1 MMPIIANA
9 WAATPASP
17 VVANQGAGF
26 IQFLP
31 LILFGVAIYF
41 LMMRPQAKRAREQ
54 RQMLAAL
61 APGDEVV
68 MAGGLL
74 GRLTEVGP
82 QFSVAEVAPGVLVK
96 VQTASV
102 QMVLPKDTIKK
113 AQ

>member
-1 MMPIIANA
+1 MISIISNA
-9 WAATPASP
+9 WAAAPAP
-17 VVANQGAGF
+17 NAAAQGDGGF
-26 IQFLP
+26 LQFLP

-41 LMMRPQAKRAREQ
+41 LMMRPQSKRAREQ
-54 RQMLAAL
+54 RAMLAAL
-61 APGDEVV
+61 AVGDEVV

-82 QFSVAEVAPGVLVK
+82 QFSMAEVASGVVVK